1 MIRKNLLPIAFLIL
15 VTLTTT
21 IKAQTTLSKGDIAIV
36 GYSTGDD
43 SFAFVTFVELQTGT
57 EIYFTD
63 EEAAG
68 NFTIPLG
75 EGHLLYTAP
84 SIISAGTVITGN
96 ASAANFTVASSSW
109 APGSGW

>member
-1 MIRKNLLPIAFLIL
+1 MKQKYFFRIVFLML
-15 VTLTTT
+15 MTLTTT
-21 IKAQTTLSKGDIAIV
+21 IKSQTTLSKGDIAIV

-63 EEAAG
+63 EEADG
-68 NFTIPLG
+68 DFTIGLG

-84 SIISAGTVITGN
+84 SVISA
-96 ASAANFTVASSSW
+96 
-109 APGSGW
+109 